1 MSERRSV
8 LFIGGFSRSGSTL
21 LARML
26 GQLPGCFFAGELEF
40 VWEEYFQENQPCS
53 CGLPFKE
60 CGFWS
65 SVIERAYGG
74 FDQVDLE
81 EIAYLKRCVERIR
94 YIPQLASA
102 WKTQTYGENLA
113 KYADKL
119 GKLYTAIGEVS
130 GSTTIVDSSK
140 VPRYAYTLA
149 NLPDVDLRVVQL
161 VRDSR
166 AVAYSWG
173 RKKLNYEDGGRKV
186 YMDRQSPLQSSIG
199 WMRDHILTE
208 PLRFLAPSG
217 YSVVRYEDLVR
228 DPRKT
233 LSNLLASVSLEKT
246 EVPLVDDGRSVE
258 LEVSHATEGNPIRF
272 QHGKVE
278 LRPDTEWVNGM
289 SLADKRL
296 VTAITWPLLLRY
308 GYPVRNV

>member
-1 MSERRSV
+1 MSKGRSV

-21 LARML
+21 LARIL
-26 GQLPGCFFAGELEF
+26 GQLPGCFFSGELEF
-40 VWEEYFQENQPCS
+40 VWEKYFQENQPCS

-60 CGFWS
+60 CRFWS
-65 SVIERAYGG
+65 SVVERAYGG
-74 FDQVDLE
+74 FDRVDLE
-81 EIAYLKRCVERIR
+81 EIAYLKRSVERIR
-94 YIPQLASA
+94 YIPQLASP

-130 GSTTIVDSSK
+130 GCATIVDSSK

-149 NLPDVDLRVVQL
+149 NLPNIDLRVVQL

-173 RKKLNYEDGGRKV
+173 RTKLNYEHEGRKV

-208 PLRFLAPSG
+208 PLRFLAPGG
-217 YSVVRYEDLVR
+217 YSVVRYEDLIR
-228 DPRKT
+228 DPRKA
-233 LSNLLASVSLEKT
+233 LPNLLASTSLEKT
-246 EVPLVDDGRSVE
+246 DVPLLDDGRSVE
-258 LEVSHATEGNPIRF
+258 LGVSHATEANPIRF
-272 QHGKVE
+272 QHGRVE

-289 SLADKRL
+289 SPADKRL
-296 VTAITWPLLLRY
+296 VTVITWPLLLKY